1 MLIDI
6 KLSEICQQLN
16 NNELIFEHQ
25 ICMKQFNRLVMILV
39 LFTACNGK
47 DSPVVSG
54 DSTNPEKLMKDAI
67 TAFPDSLL
75 LKENLVQYYRDN
87 GEYDMSLATTNDAI
101 KKDSLNPRLWN
112 MKATLYFENEDT
124 VNSIKAFEKGI
135 GLSPDPQYIISLATI
150 YAETKNAKALAM
162 ADALLLAKKTK
173 SDKEAFFIKGLY
185 YNYSG
190 DKAKAIDLFDKC
202 LAMDYT
208 YMFAYRE
215 KAIALYDL
223 GRYEAA
229 LSVADKAVTLQNNFD
244 EGHYWRGRCLEKLNR
259 PGDAIEAYHT
269 ALLYSPDYIEA
280 QDALARLGVK

>member
-1 MLIDI
+1 
-6 KLSEICQQLN
+6 
-16 NNELIFEHQ
+16 
-25 ICMKQFNRLVMILV
+25 MKQFPRLLMILV
-39 LFTACNGK
+39 LFAACNGK
-47 DSPVVSG
+47 GKDAPVVAG
-54 DSTNPEKLMKDAI
+54 DCTNPEKIMKDAVN
-67 TAFPDSLL
+67 TFPDSLL

-87 GEYDMSLATTNDAI
+87 GEYDMALATTNDAI
-101 KKDSLNPRLWN
+101 KKDSMNARFWN

-124 VNSIKAFEKGI
+124 MNSIKAFEKAI

-150 YAETKNAKALAM
+150 YAETKNAKALGM
-162 ADALLLAKKTK
+162 AEALLLAKKTR
-173 SDKEAFFIKGLY
+173 SDKEVFFIKGLY
-185 YNYSG
+185 YNYAG
-190 DKAKAIDLFDKC
+190 DKIKAIGLFDKC

-223 GRYEAA
+223 GKYEASLA
-229 LSVADKAVTLQNNFD
+229 VADKAVTLQNNFD

-259 PGDAIEAYHT
+259 SSDAIDAYHT